1 MANFNNA
8 KTAITFAPT
17 QYIVFI
23 KILCTDKHAQ
33 SRIISFNQLSKK
45 VSHLYF
51 FFNFIY
57 LFLLFAVLG
66 LSCCSLAF
74 SSLASRGY
82 SLVAVH
88 GLLIAVASLAAEHR
102 FQGLDFS
109 SCGSQA
115 LEHRL
120 SSCGARD
127 QLLSACGIF
136 LDQGW
141 NLLSLALVGRFFTT
155 EPLGKLLQCVRCFTQ
170 IILFNP
176 HRSPKVWIF

>member
-66 LSCCSLAF
+66 LSCCALAF

-88 GLLIAVASLAAEHR
+88 GLLNAGASLVAEHR
-102 FQGLDFS
+102 LQACGLQQPWLMGLVALQHVRS
-109 SCGSQA
+109 SWI
-115 LEHRL
+115 
-120 SSCGARD
+120 RD
-127 QLLSACGIF
+127 QTCVPCTGRQILNHWTTREVPLCLF
-136 LDQGW
+136 LKNSQHG
-141 NLLSLALVGRFFTT
+141 F
-155 EPLGKLLQCVRCFTQ
+155 QMM
-170 IILFNP
+170 
-176 HRSPKVWIF
+176 